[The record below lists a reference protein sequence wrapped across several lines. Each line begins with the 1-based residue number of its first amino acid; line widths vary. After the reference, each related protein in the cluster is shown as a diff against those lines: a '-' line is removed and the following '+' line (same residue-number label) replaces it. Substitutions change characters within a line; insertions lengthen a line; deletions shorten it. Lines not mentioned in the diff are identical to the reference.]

1 LLSRFRHVRQEYPR
15 QFWLLFWGMLIST
28 IGASMIWPF
37 LMIYVSETL
46 SLSLT
51 AVASLM
57 TLSSIMGLIASF
69 TAGPIVDRMGRK
81 WVMAISL
88 LLNGLGYLLMS
99 QAHTFP
105 AFAAIMALNGAVN
118 PLYRVS
124 ADAMMA
130 DLIGPEK
137 RADGYSLLRM
147 SNNVG
152 VALGPSIGGFV
163 ASVSYS
169 IAFYCAAAGLATY
182 GVLITLFARET
193 LPSIAKEMALEKREK
208 FGGYGQILRDTRYMA
223 FIVNFI
229 LIQMCSVLIWV
240 LLGVYAKQHF
250 NVSESRYGF
259 IPTTNA
265 LMVVFLQYLVTT
277 MTKRHPPLKVLAVGG
292 AIYAAAVTSIAFGT
306 GFWSFWLTM
315 VVLTVGELILMPTSS
330 TYAANSAPADKRGRY
345 MSLYGLTWPI
355 AQGIGPFLGGV
366 MSDNLGPR
374 SPWFGGGLSGL
385 IGVIGFLIIAQQYKN
400 QPAIPEASGSMLGD

>member
-1 LLSRFRHVRQEYPR
+1 MLSRLRHARQEYPS

-28 IGASMIWPF
+28 VGASMIWPF

-99 QAHTFP
+99 QARTFP

-130 DLIGPEK
+130 DLIRPEK

-193 LPSIAKEMALEKREK
+193 LPSIAKEMATEKREK
-208 FGGYGQILRDTRYMA
+208 FGGYGPILRDTRYMA

-229 LIQMCSVLIWV
+229 LIQMCSVLIWI

-277 MTKRHPPLKVLAVGG
+277 ITKRHPPLKVLAVGG
-292 AIYAAAVTSIAFGT
+292 AIYAAAVASVAFGT

-330 TYAANSAPADKRGRY
+330 TYAANSAPTDKRGRY

-374 SPWFGGGLSGL
+374 SPWLGGGFSGL
-385 IGVIGFLIIAQQYKN
+385 IGVIGFLVIAQQYKN
-400 QPAIPEASGSMLGD
+400 QPAIPEARGSV